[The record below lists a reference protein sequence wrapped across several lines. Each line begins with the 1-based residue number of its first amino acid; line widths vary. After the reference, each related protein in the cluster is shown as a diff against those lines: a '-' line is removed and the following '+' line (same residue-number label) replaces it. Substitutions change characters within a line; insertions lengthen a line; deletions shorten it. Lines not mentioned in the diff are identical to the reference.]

1 MGEPQFMERKRSTAL
16 VLAVLTLLVLLGIAA
31 RGIAQQSTAGQAA
44 ARNTTSTNARTSAT
58 RYKVPDNPSA
68 HPAPE
73 QPIPYSHKQ
82 HLAFGLK
89 CQECHTNPE
98 PGRLMTF
105 PDTAKCMQC
114 HVTIAKDKPSI
125 QKIAQYSA
133 SNQQIPWVRVYK
145 VIPGVTWT
153 HRAHLAA
160 GVKCETCHGDVSQ
173 ISAMSEVTSVV
184 TMYSCLS
191 CHEINHAKTTCE
203 TCHVRP
209 SFEHRSVAD
218 VHKN

>member
-1 MGEPQFMERKRSTAL
+1 MRESEFMERKRATAL
-16 VLAVLTLLVLLGIAA
+16 VLVALTLLALFGIAT
-31 RGIAQQSTAGQAA
+31 RGTAQQSPAGQPPAHK
-44 ARNTTSTNARTSAT
+44 TTSASAHTSA
-58 RYKVPDNPSA
+58 KHMVPDNPSP

-98 PGRLMTF
+98 SGKLMTF

-114 HVTIAKDKPSI
+114 HVTIGKDKPSI
-125 QKIAQYSA
+125 QKIAQYAA
-133 SNQQIPWVRVYK
+133 SKQQIPWVRVYK
-145 VIPGVTWT
+145 VIPGVNWT
-153 HRAHLAA
+153 HRAHLSA
-160 GVKCETCHGDVSQ
+160 GVKCEMCHGDVAQ
-173 ISAMSEVTSVV
+173 LSAMSEVTSVV
-184 TMYSCLS
+184 TMYSCLN
-191 CHEINHAKTTCE
+191 CHEMNHAKTTCE

>member
-1 MGEPQFMERKRSTAL
+1 MGEWKFMDRKRSTAL
-16 VLAVLTLLVLLGIAA
+16 VLAALTLLALLDIAT
-31 RGIAQQSTAGQAA
+31 RGAAQQSPAAQPPVHKTASASA
-44 ARNTTSTNARTSAT
+44 PTSA
-58 RYKVPDNPSA
+58 KHMVPDNPSP

-73 QPIPYSHKQ
+73 QPIRYSHKQ

-98 PGRLMTF
+98 PGKLMTF
-105 PDTAKCMQC
+105 PDTAKCTQC
-114 HVTIAKDKPSI
+114 HVTIAKDKASI
-125 QKIAQYSA
+125 QKIAQYAA

-145 VIPGVTWT
+145 VIPGVNWT
-153 HRAHLAA
+153 HRAHLAV

-173 ISAMSEVTSVV
+173 LSAMSEVTSVV
-184 TMYSCLS
+184 TMYSCLN
-191 CHEINHAKTTCE
+191 CHEMNHAKTTCE

-218 VHKN
+218 VRKN

>member
-1 MGEPQFMERKRSTAL
+1 MERKRSTAL
-16 VLAVLTLLVLLGIAA
+16 MLVALTLLALLGIATRGTA
-31 RGIAQQSTAGQAA
+31 RQSPAGQEPTHK
-44 ARNTTSTNARTSAT
+44 TTSASARMSS
-58 RYKVPDNPSA
+58 KHIVPDNPSP

-98 PGRLMTF
+98 PGKLMTF

-125 QKIAQYSA
+125 QKIAQYAA

-145 VIPGVTWT
+145 VIPGVNWT

-184 TMYSCLS
+184 TMYSCLN
-191 CHEINHAKTTCE
+191 CHEMNHAKTTCE

-209 SFEHRSVAD
+209 SFEHRSAAD
-218 VHKN
+218 VRKN

>member
-1 MGEPQFMERKRSTAL
+1 MDNSSVRESKFMARMRSTTL
-16 VLAVLTLLVLLGIAA
+16 VLVALTLLGIAT
-31 RGIAQQSTAGQAA
+31 RGIAQQLLAGQPA
-44 ARNTTSTNARTSAT
+44 TKTSASVHT
-58 RYKVPDNPSA
+58 SAKHMVPDNPSP

-98 PGRLMTF
+98 PGRLMIF

-114 HVTIAKDKPSI
+114 HVTIGKDKPSI
-125 QKIAQYSA
+125 QKIAQYAA

-145 VIPGVTWT
+145 VIPGVNWT
-153 HRAHLAA
+153 HRAHLSA

-191 CHEINHAKTTCE
+191 CHEMNHAKTTCE
-203 TCHVRP
+203 TCHSRP
-209 SFEHRSVAD
+209 SFGHFSAAD
-218 VHKN
+218 VRKN

>member
-1 MGEPQFMERKRSTAL
+1 MGESKFMERKRSTAL
-16 VLAVLTLLVLLGIAA
+16 ALVVLTLLALLGIAT
-31 RGIAQQSTAGQAA
+31 RGTAQQSPAGQPPAHK
-44 ARNTTSTNARTSAT
+44 TTSASAHATARPM
-58 RYKVPDNPSA
+58 VPDNPSP

-89 CQECHTNPE
+89 CQECHNNPE

-105 PDTAKCMQC
+105 PETAKCMQC
-114 HVTIAKDKPSI
+114 HVTIGKDKPSI
-125 QKIAQYSA
+125 QKIAHYAA

-145 VIPGVTWT
+145 VIPGVNWT
-153 HRAHLAA
+153 HRAHLSA

-191 CHEINHAKTTCE
+191 CHEMNHAKSTCE
-203 TCHVRP
+203 TCHARP
-209 SFEHRSVAD
+209 SFEHSSVAD
-218 VHKN
+218 VRKN